1 MLFQKEYITGSLM
14 PRIQEL
20 WQSAE
25 CTFPPFLTEI
35 NAGEKGTN
43 EKWITESTERI
54 RLHLKAFPSR
64 SAFTFPNKKGS
75 ERITPRQQI
84 WLKETESLFHSLL
97 LTEPVLGI
105 RNALSPQTLD
115 AFQDKI
121 KQFLRKVRSFAPDM
135 ELEDMG
141 QAIRN
146 YMVYAIFRE
155 QNGLPQKC
163 SSSIFGYSM
172 LYPFTDNFLDDPS
185 HTEEEKIHYN
195 KLIHHRISGLPV
207 TPLSL
212 HEEKTAMLLDA
223 IAADYPGPEADE
235 AYGAEAAA
243 DIRQGLLLMLEAQ
256 EISQKQTDASLSLTE
271 KNILDISIYKG
282 GLSVLID
289 RYFINCKMTEQ
300 DALFYFGFGFL
311 LQICDD
317 LQDIAQDRESG
328 SRTLLSRCQTPEERE
343 DVVNRLFHYTDRLF
357 HFSPPSSA
365 AFRNFLLQNCF
376 QLILSSAAGSGDFFS
391 SSYLEGLER
400 AFPVSFSYLK
410 QTKEKMPAA
419 FSAGKPADQN
429 RMMDMLDAVLSE
441 SPS

>member
-121 KQFLRKVRSFAPDM
+121 KYFLREVRSFAPDM

-271 KNILDISIYKG
+271 KTYW
-282 GLSVLID
+282 
-289 RYFINCKMTEQ
+289 T
-300 DALFYFGFGFL
+300 
-311 LQICDD
+311 
-317 LQDIAQDRESG
+317 
-328 SRTLLSRCQTPEERE
+328 
-343 DVVNRLFHYTDRLF
+343 
-357 HFSPPSSA
+357 
-365 AFRNFLLQNCF
+365 
-376 QLILSSAAGSGDFFS
+376 
-391 SSYLEGLER
+391 
-400 AFPVSFSYLK
+400 
-410 QTKEKMPAA
+410 
-419 FSAGKPADQN
+419 
-429 RMMDMLDAVLSE
+429 
-441 SPS
+441 SPSIKADYPY